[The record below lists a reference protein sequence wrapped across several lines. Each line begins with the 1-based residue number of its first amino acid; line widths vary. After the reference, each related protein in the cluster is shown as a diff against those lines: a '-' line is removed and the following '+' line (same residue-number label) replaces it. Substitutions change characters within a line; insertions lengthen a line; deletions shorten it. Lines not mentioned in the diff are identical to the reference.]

1 MTRTMRCAVIA
12 AVMLVLSLGLCLSA
26 SAASFPDIE
35 GHWAQDA
42 LLEAVEEGWLSGFED
57 GTMRPDDPA
66 TGAQVASILCRILD
80 AQYGSGT
87 GEWYADAAAKAIVL
101 GFVDPGEPLTEPL
114 TRQRALR
121 MVAEALQMY
130 DAGEDTSCLAGFSD
144 AVRLAGADRIAIAAL
159 VGKGYVS
166 GYDNALQLSAKL
178 TRAELCAILS
188 RIFKDGEVCLDG
200 SVSDWTGGTLW
211 IGCGSGDVS
220 LTNVTADTVVV
231 RTQGLQ
237 DLTVKTCEI
246 GTLVLAQDGD
256 LSLRWPAGTT
266 ALRIGSGSGRVML
279 SGKAAV
285 LSVTGA
291 GREVEIGTAPEAV
304 YISGRESHVTL
315 SAGTDLAVIN
325 GSGVKLTVKD
335 TVKELEI
342 NAENATVDGY
352 GTISSAVVRAKGATL
367 PSHVRPTEEIA
378 PGLDGVSV
386 YLDHPETLPVGETLK
401 VSAEVQDAPD
411 GLFGWVTWTVDGK
424 TVRSEAATL
433 EQSMT
438 ITHQYT
444 YSRDM
449 PATSHITFRFDYITS
464 YGELQSISAEIYQN
478 VENHDQSYY
487 DELDAQRVL
496 ALVTNKYA
504 GDGTTEWAEQHDYT
518 TREKETWV
526 NAKGYSS
533 PSRYLIWI
541 NKTYQRV
548 NIFEGEKGNWKLI
561 QSGMVCTGAGDDPAK
576 GGNRTPE
583 GVWYITFKEKSWPF
597 NTYVC
602 RPVVRFYGG
611 GIAMHSRLYNY
622 NGTLNDATIGVPA
635 SHGCVRM
642 MDEQIYFIYD
652 NCPEKTTVVVH

>member
-1 MTRTMRCAVIA
+1 MTRTMRCAAITA
-12 AVMLVLSLGLCLSA
+12 IMLVLSLGLCLSA
-26 SAASFPDIE
+26 SAASFPDVD

-42 LLEAVEEGWLSGFED
+42 LLEAVEKGWLSGFED
-57 GTMRPDDPA
+57 GTMRPNDPA
-66 TGAQVASILCRILD
+66 TGTQVVAILCRILD

-87 GEWYADAAAKAIVL
+87 GEWYADAVAKAEVL
-101 GFVDPGEPLTEPL
+101 GLVEPGETLTEPI

-121 MVAEALQMY
+121 MVSEALQMY
-130 DAGEDTSCLAGFSD
+130 DAGEDTSCLADFSD
-144 AVRLAGADRIAIAAL
+144 AVRLSGVDRIAIAAL

-166 GYDNALQLSAKL
+166 GYDNALQLSANL

-237 DLTVKTCEI
+237 GLTMEGCEI

-256 LSLRWPAGTT
+256 LSLRWPAGT
-266 ALRIGSGSGRVML
+266 ALRIGSGSGQVKL
-279 SGKAAV
+279 SDKATT

-291 GREVEIGTAPEAV
+291 GREVEIGAAPEAV

-315 SAGTDLAVIN
+315 SAGADLAVIN
-325 GSGVKLTVKD
+325 GSGVKLTVRG

-352 GTISSAVVRAKGATL
+352 GTIRSAIVRAKGATL
-367 PSHVRPTEEIA
+367 PSRVRPTEEID

-386 YLDHPETLPVGETLK
+386 YIDHPETLPVGETLR
-401 VSAEVQDAPD
+401 VSAEVQDAPE
-411 GLFGWVTWTVDGK
+411 GLYGWVTWIIDGK
-424 TVRSEAATL
+424 TVRSGAATL
-433 EQSMT
+433 GQSMT
-438 ITHQYT
+438 LEYNYT

-449 PATSHITFRFDYITS
+449 ATTSHITFRFDYVTS
-464 YGELQSISAEIYQN
+464 YGELQSISAEADQH
-478 VENHDQSYY
+478 VQNHDSGYY
-487 DELDAQRVL
+487 DELDVQRVL
-496 ALVTNKYA
+496 GLVTNKYA
-504 GDGTTEWAEQHDYT
+504 GDGTLEWAEQHDYT
-518 TREKETWV
+518 DREKETWV
-526 NAKGYSS
+526 NAKGYTS
-533 PSRYLIWI
+533 PTQYLIWI

-548 NIFEGEKGNWKLI
+548 NIFEGEKGSWKLI
-561 QSGMVCTGAGDDPAK
+561 SSGMVATGAGDNPN
-576 GGNRTPE
+576 GWGNRTPE
-583 GVWYITFKEKSWPF
+583 GVWYITFKETSWPF

-602 RPVVRFYGG
+602 RPIVRFYGG
-611 GIAMHSRLYNY
+611 GIAMHSRLYAY
-622 NGTLNDATIGVPA
+622 NGTLYDATIGVPA

-652 NCPEKTTVVVH
+652 NCPERTTVVVH